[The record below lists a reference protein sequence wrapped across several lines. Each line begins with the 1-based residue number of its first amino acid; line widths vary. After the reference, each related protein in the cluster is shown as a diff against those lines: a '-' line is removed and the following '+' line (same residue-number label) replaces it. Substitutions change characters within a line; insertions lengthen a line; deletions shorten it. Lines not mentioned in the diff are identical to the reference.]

1 MASDPLSDM
10 LTLLNARC
18 ILSGGFVSGGAW
30 SLRFPRPDRIKISAV
45 AKGHCW
51 LVLDGMEPVRLD
63 AGDVVLLN
71 GIHPFVLASDLSAEP
86 VDAVTVFSDRR
97 GGTARHGDGDDFFYV
112 GGHIALESD
121 GGDLLRDVL
130 PPMIHVRASVD
141 EATVLRWL
149 LDQLMREMAADR
161 PGALLATAQLAQL
174 MFLQA
179 LRTHIEAGELM
190 TSGWLRA
197 IGDARIAPAL
207 RLMHND
213 PGRSWTLGELA
224 KAVGMSRTTFALRF
238 RQAAGVAPLGYLL
251 GWRMHLARR
260 ALREG
265 KMPVSALALSLGYTS
280 ESAFSNAFKRE
291 FGTAPKRYR
300 SSVMA
305 SDDAAFDDEAD
316 DIERQAMTGPA
327 TRLALKVAS

>member
-1 MASDPLSDM
+1 MATDPLSDT

-30 SLRFPRPDRIKISAV
+30 SLRFPKPDRIKISAV
-45 AKGHCW
+45 AKGRCW
-51 LVLDGMEPVRLD
+51 LVLDGMEPISLG

-71 GIHPFVLASDLSAEP
+71 GMHPFVLASDLSVEP

-97 GGTARHGDGDDFFYV
+97 GGTARHGEGDDFFYL
-112 GGHIALESD
+112 GGHIALEAD

-130 PPMIHVRASVD
+130 PPVIHIRATAD

-149 LDQLMREMAADR
+149 LDQLMREMATER
-161 PGALLATAQLAQL
+161 PGSGLASNQLAQL
-174 MFLQA
+174 MFVQA
-179 LRTHIEAGELM
+179 LRAYVEAGEAM
-190 TSGWLRA
+190 EAGWLRA
-197 IGDARIAPAL
+197 IADGRIAPAL

-213 PGRSWTLGELA
+213 PGRAWTLGELA
-224 KAVGMSRTTFALRF
+224 KAAGMSRTTFALRF

-280 ESAFSNAFKRE
+280 ESAFSNAFKRAV
-291 FGTAPKRYR
+291 GTAPKRYR

-305 SDDAAFDDEAD
+305 SDDAALDEEAD
-316 DIERQAMTGPA
+316 DIDRQAMTGSA